1 MSATHQKLPKLFWVQ
16 LLLVAI
22 VAALYFYYSGSEKKH
37 GESSN
42 ETNPKAHAAAKAL
55 KPVGNVAL
63 TSNTANSADKKAR
76 SGEQVFIAACTVCH
90 TAGVANAPKPDDK
103 AAWEPRVAQ
112 GLDTLVKTAINGKGA
127 MPPRGGNPAITDEE
141 LKNAIIYMTTKAGFD
156 LASASSSSENTNKAP
171 ETKSATSND
180 TTSDTTKKEM
190 KPVNVTQQAEPAIP
204 PIQAAAPTTVEPPQP
219 IAAPVPP
226 TPPTPP
232 VATATTITTPSEAV
246 MEKVAVATAPAV
258 AASSTAESA
267 NTATLKEG
275 EKIYKKTC
283 FACHATGVAN
293 APKLED
299 KANWAPRIAS
309 GKDALYH
316 SALNGKGVMPPK
328 GGNMGLADEV
338 VKAAVDYMVNQA
350 Q

>member
-1 MSATHQKLPKLFWVQ
+1 MSTTHHKLPKLFWVQ

-22 VAALYFYYSGSEKKH
+22 VAVLYIYYSATDKNH
-37 GESSN
+37 GEATD
-42 ETNPKAHAAAKAL
+42 ETNPNTHAASKAL

-63 TSNTANSADKKAR
+63 TSNKANTSDKKAR
-76 SGEQVFIAACTVCH
+76 SGEQVFNAACSACH
-90 TAGVANAPKPDDK
+90 TAGIANAPKPDDK

-112 GLDTLVKTAINGKGA
+112 GLETLVKTAISGKGA

-156 LASASSSSENTNKAP
+156 LASAAGNKNTEPDTQSTASENNSKTEA
-171 ETKSATSND
+171 
-180 TTSDTTKKEM
+180 
-190 KPVNVTQQAEPAIP
+190 KPVNVAQHAKPATP
-204 PIQAAAPTTVEPPQP
+204 PVQAAAPTTAEPPRP
-219 IAAPVPP
+219 LAAPTPP

-232 VATATTITTPSEAV
+232 EDVV
-246 MEKVAVATAPAV
+246 EKAVAVATSPA
-258 AASSTAESA
+258 STKTSA
-267 NTATLKEG
+267 DPGSTTTLKKG

-283 FACHATGVAN
+283 FACHATGVAG

-309 GKDALYH
+309 GKEALYH

-328 GGNMGLADEV
+328 GGNMGLADKA